1 MVMYYHNILKH
12 YHLRSSPSKIQ
23 MFFYTFIAKFNIRKD
38 YLLVQN
44 ACEPV
49 LFLDCEPSLGFEV

>member
-1 MVMYYHNILKH
+1 MYYHNILKH

-23 MFFYTFIAKFNIRKD
+23 MFFYTFVTKFNTGKD
-38 YLLVQN
+38 YLLVES

-49 LFLDCEPSLGFEV
+49 LFLDSKPSLRFEV